1 MVIAFDFDGTI
12 AKSTRFHRS
21 GWESVVND
29 IGTSATL
36 DELLPYEANLK
47 ERFDSYRRIKE
58 GFLRKDDT
66 VRRQVEVYFGT
77 NKEDELIKK
86 IMNHKESATIKNIL
100 EEGTYTLLDT
110 VALNLT
116 PALITL
122 KTKNIKTAIIS
133 SSRRTIV
140 NAFILK
146 ANLVDLFNLVIG
158 EEDLYLNEVLVDKP
172 NAHAADVLKQKT
184 GMPMTCYIGDND
196 VIDREFAHNSKS
208 AFIYAT
214 HKDDMLS
221 VLGGFI

>member
-21 GWESVVND
+21 GWEAVVND
-29 IGTSATL
+29 IGTAATL

-58 GFLRKDDT
+58 GFLLKDDT
-66 VRRQVEVYFGT
+66 IRRQVEAYFGT
-77 NKEDELIKK
+77 NNEDELTKK
-86 IMNHKESATIKNIL
+86 IMNHKESSTIKSIL
-100 EEGTYTLLDT
+100 EEETYDLLDT

-158 EEDLYLNEVLVDKP
+158 EEDLYLNEALIDKP
-172 NAHAADVLKQKT
+172 NEHAANVLKQKI
-184 GMPMTCYIGDND
+184 GVPMTCYIGDND